1 MSVPPESTACGPC
14 TPVTKML
21 SENLIIRKARLEDV
35 KDIHKLLMDWAERD
49 MLLARPLT
57 QLYTHL
63 RDFFVICSVHE
74 PSEDN
79 PGTETLLGCCALTIF
94 WEDLAEIRSLAVQP
108 ETCGQGLGRLLMEAA
123 VEEARALGLS
133 RLFALTYQEAF
144 FVKMGFSAV
153 GKDSLPQKVWT
164 DCINCPKFPNC
175 DEIAVQR
182 LL

>member
-1 MSVPPESTACGPC
+1 MSERSKTDAPCKTDASCRAPVPD
-14 TPVTKML
+14 
-21 SENLIIRKARLEDV
+21 NLHIRKARLDDV
-35 KDIHKLLMDWAERD
+35 KDIHHLLMGWADRH

-63 RDFFVICSVHE
+63 RDFFVICSVNE
-74 PSEDN
+74 QGE
-79 PGTETLLGCCALTIF
+79 ETLLGCCALAIF
-94 WEDLAEIRSLAVQP
+94 WDDLAEIRSLAVKP

-123 VEEARALGLS
+123 VEEARELGLS

-144 FVKMGFSAV
+144 FVKMGFSV
-153 GKDSLPQKVWT
+153 VSKDALPQKVWT

>member
-1 MSVPPESTACGPC
+1 MSKTVFISPSLM
-14 TPVTKML
+14 V
-21 SENLIIRKARLEDV
+21 RKARLADV
-35 KDIHKLLMDWAERD
+35 KAMHHLLMAWAEKH

-63 RDFFVICSVHE
+63 RDFFVICEVDE
-74 PSEDN
+74 Q
-79 PGTETLLGCCALTIF
+79 GVETMRGCCALSIF
-94 WEDLAEIRSLAVQP
+94 WEDLAEIRSLAVD
-108 ETCGQGLGRLLMEAA
+108 EAA
-123 VEEARALGLS
+123 CGRGYGRILMDAAVAEARELGLS

-144 FVKMGFSAV
+144 FAKMGFSVV

-164 DCINCPKFPNC
+164 DCINCPKFPDC